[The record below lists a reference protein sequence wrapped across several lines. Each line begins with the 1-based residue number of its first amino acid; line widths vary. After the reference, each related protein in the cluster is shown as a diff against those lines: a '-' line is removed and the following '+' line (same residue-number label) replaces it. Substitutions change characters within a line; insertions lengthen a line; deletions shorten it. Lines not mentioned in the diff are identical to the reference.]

1 LSIVKVVVISSVPL
15 PSDGAL
21 RAVCVG
27 YRGSCVASVSELIA
41 MQPVPFES
49 GSIVEIGRLAALRG
63 PSPRRLRSGA
73 RHDAANPVRTGKSAV
88 TCIPCRDRSSHRDD
102 HYADPDDRI
111 AGTALP
117 MSAALAFACPH
128 DVTKMPEV
136 E

>member
-49 GSIVEIGRLAALRG
+49 G